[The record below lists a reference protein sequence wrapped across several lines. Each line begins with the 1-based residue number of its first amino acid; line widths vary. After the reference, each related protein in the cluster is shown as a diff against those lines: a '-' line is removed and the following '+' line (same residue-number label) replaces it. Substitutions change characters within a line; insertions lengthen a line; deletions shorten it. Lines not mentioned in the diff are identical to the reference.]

1 MKHWISRSGKLH
13 TLNSLI
19 PYPSCE
25 YAIIFTNNVMDS
37 GSDDDMKVIGGFH
50 RNWRACIPAIKI
62 DGKMVPRDGKHAY
75 YPFHEEF

>member
-1 MKHWISRSGKLH
+1 M
-13 TLNSLI
+13 N
-19 PYPSCE
+19 
-25 YAIIFTNNVMDS
+25 FD
-37 GSDDDMKVIGGFH
+37 SDDDMKVIGGFH